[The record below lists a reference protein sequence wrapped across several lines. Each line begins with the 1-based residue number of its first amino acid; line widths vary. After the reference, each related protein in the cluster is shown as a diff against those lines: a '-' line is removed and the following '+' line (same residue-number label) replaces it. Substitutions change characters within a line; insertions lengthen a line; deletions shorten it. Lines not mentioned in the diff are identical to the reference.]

1 MLSSALKALM
11 ESKEIQKLDN
21 GELLVYKTPNVV
33 HRYDASGKK
42 TIMRKKE
49 IQELMSGGKTL
60 TELLDGLP
68 VVNET
73 PSAKVVSESKPAKAT
88 NESSRLVGNRVA
100 VQPAVVVDSGPT
112 MKDLME
118 LINARLPAKSIDD
131 NPPVVKP
138 KRTYNRKKKV
148 VKEIISE
155 SQPTKEI
162 ISESPSAPAKA
173 TGESSQPVINNA
185 LQEELLSLMSW

>member
-73 PSAKVVSESKPAKAT
+73 PSAKVVSESKPAKVI
-88 NESSRLVGNRVA
+88 NETP
-100 VQPAVVVDSGPT
+100 PAPVINDGPT

>member
-1 MLSSALKALM
+1 
-11 ESKEIQKLDN
+11 
-21 GELLVYKTPNVV
+21 
-33 HRYDASGKK
+33 
-42 TIMRKKE
+42 
-49 IQELMSGGKTL
+49 
-60 TELLDGLP
+60 
-68 VVNET
+68 
-73 PSAKVVSESKPAKAT
+73 
-88 NESSRLVGNRVA
+88 
-100 VQPAVVVDSGPT
+100 

-162 ISESPSAPAKA
+162 ISESPSAPVVPSFAGNRVA
-173 TGESSQPVINNA
+173 VQNA